1 MKDKKMKTFLL
12 AILVVIGVSQF
23 SQAQELGIRF
33 GDAWGG
39 HYAVDAV
46 FGLGQFSRVH
56 ADVSFGNNG
65 VGVEA
70 LWDLLYK
77 PLEKNLYW
85 YVGVGPS
92 AYLGDPFALAVSGE
106 IGLEYRFDFPMV
118 IGADWRPSFIVI
130 EKTDFEAGW
139 FGLNIRYVFGK

>member
-1 MKDKKMKTFLL
+1 MKTFLL
-12 AILVVIGVSQF
+12 AILVVIGFSQF
-23 SQAQELGIRF
+23 SQAQEVGIRF

-46 FGLGQFSRVH
+46 FGLGQFSRIH
-56 ADVSFGNNG
+56 ADVSFGNDG

-118 IGADWRPSFIVI
+118 IGADWRPSFIII
-130 EKTDFEAGW
+130 EETDFEAGW

>member
-1 MKDKKMKTFLL
+1 MKTFLL

-46 FGLGQFSRVH
+46 FGLGQFCLVDG
-56 ADVSFGNNG
+56 AVPFGNVG
-65 VGVEA
+65 VCVEA

>member
-1 MKDKKMKTFLL
+1 MKKLLL
-12 AILVVIGVSQF
+12 AAIVFIGISQF
-23 SQAQELGIRF
+23 AQAQEVGIRF

-46 FGLGQFSRVH
+46 FGLGEFSRVH

-70 LWDLLYK
+70 LWDLLYR
-77 PLEKNLYW
+77 PLGDGFNW

-92 AYLGDPFALAVSGE
+92 AYLGDPFALAVTGE
-106 IGLEYRFDFPMV
+106 IGIEYHFDFPIAV
-118 IGADWRPSFIVI
+118 GVDWRPSFIII
-130 EKTDFEAGW
+130 EETDFEAGW
-139 FGLNIRYVFGK
+139 FGVNVRYVFGK

>member
-1 MKDKKMKTFLL
+1 MKTFLL
-12 AILVVIGVSQF
+12 AILVVIGLSQF

-39 HYAVDAV
+39 HYAVDGV
-46 FGLGQFSRVH
+46 FGLGQFSRIH
-56 ADVSFGNNG
+56 ADVSFGNDG

-92 AYLGDPFALAVSGE
+92 AYLGDPFALS
-106 IGLEYRFDFPMV
+106 R
-118 IGADWRPSFIVI
+118 
-130 EKTDFEAGW
+130 
-139 FGLNIRYVFGK
+139 